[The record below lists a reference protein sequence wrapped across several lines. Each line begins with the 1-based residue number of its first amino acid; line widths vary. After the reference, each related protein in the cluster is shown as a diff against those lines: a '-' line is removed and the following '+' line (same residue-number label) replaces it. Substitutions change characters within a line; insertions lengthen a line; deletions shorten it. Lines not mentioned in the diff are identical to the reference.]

1 MIGLYYN
8 NKKTLN
14 DIENMTNEKRKLQI
28 SVDKKKYSGI
38 FIHGDNFDGMI
49 SLLGEFEN
57 KERKFKMYGRIIKI
71 HNIQYIQQKKI
82 MICYP

>member
-28 SVDKKKYSGI
+28 SVDKKNTAVYLYMETI
-38 FIHGDNFDGMI
+38 LM
-49 SLLGEFEN
+49 E
-57 KERKFKMYGRIIKI
+57 
-71 HNIQYIQQKKI
+71 
-82 MICYP
+82 